1 MLNPFITNP
10 CRAPSDFYLATGLM
24 DYKFEYDWTP
34 GNTVGKII
42 IFPWFFGAQ
51 IKVDSPSWVN
61 FYTT

>member
-34 GNTVGKII
+34 GATVGKII
-42 IFPWFFGAQ
+42 IFPWFLGA
-51 IKVDSPSWVN
+51 
-61 FYTT
+61 